1 MGFRNRIVNPNP
13 VVLILKRGKG
23 TSVRTPAILRVMLDP
38 PVEFIC
44 LCFNVGSLSIQLEL
58 TGWEVRVS
66 SGLFLSLFEGFFVDV
81 CKGQSFDV

>member
-1 MGFRNRIVNPNP
+1 
-13 VVLILKRGKG
+13 
-23 TSVRTPAILRVMLDP
+23 MLDP